1 MAGQRINGQPMEI
14 GPLNDFA
21 YTLYHDMN
29 SMKQWAK
36 FMNEAMDDHAKRLDH
51 VMKDYASNI
60 ENTRA
65 DLTNTQDEM
74 REALRMINQNDADIK
89 AIVNSVSQELAR
101 ELSNMKAGDAQLVN
115 MVNAKLI
122 EIEGKFL
129 GVSGS
134 GGSGNLEGNFH
145 KLNDGFSQVAER
157 VGNAEV
163 ALQQQLLQIQHV
175 KAVIEQQAAAA
186 GAPAAPGPA
195 SAAGSSPAAPGP
207 ELRPAAAAPQP
218 PASERRRPLGAH
230 AAEYGRSD
238 LLDTGARIFPRIHG
252 HDVSLACTVHPTC
265 VFGYHERSPSGTASW
280 RRAGAPTS
288 SDP

>member
-1 MAGQRINGQPMEI
+1 MDSSASVGAVPATPTRRSSPTGATPAAKRPATIESVMAGQRINGQPMEI

-60 ENTRA
+60 ESTRA

-89 AIVNSVSQELAR
+89 AIVNSVSQELAM

-115 MVNAKLI
+115 MVRAKLI

-129 GVSGS
+129 GVGGS
-134 GGSGNLEGNFH
+134 GG
-145 KLNDGFSQVAER
+145 A
-157 VGNAEV
+157 
-163 ALQQQLLQIQHV
+163 
-175 KAVIEQQAAAA
+175 QATSRATSTSSTT
-186 GAPAAPGPA
+186 A
-195 SAAGSSPAAPGP
+195 SA
-207 ELRPAAAAPQP
+207 
-218 PASERRRPLGAH
+218 
-230 AAEYGRSD
+230 
-238 LLDTGARIFPRIHG
+238 
-252 HDVSLACTVHPTC
+252 
-265 VFGYHERSPSGTASW
+265 RSPSVWGTPRPPCSSSSC
-280 RRAGAPTS
+280 RSSTS
-288 SDP
+288 SR